1 MPKKKQRRT
10 PGRVN
15 LATRLAEM
23 QEAWEKGEPRTTGA
37 PIPDDNY
44 SMRIDSAV
52 VESAKSSGR
61 MQVNWGL
68 IVKEGDFADEDRV
81 LHKYA
86 GMETPQN
93 LDFLQGDLQTL
104 ELDIPPQLGDIGDTI
119 QDSIGLS
126 VEVSVVTREGFT
138 NFNFVEL
145 LQGEGE
151 EGESSETIEESD
163 VGADEYPTK
172 AVIKEMSGQKLRDLC
187 NAWDIGVDAA
197 KHKTVEALRK
207 AVLKA
212 S

>member
-1 MPKKKQRRT
+1 MPKKKQRRA

-44 SMRIDSAV
+44 AMRIDSAV

-61 MQVNWGL
+61 MQVNFGL
-68 IVKEGDFADEDRV
+68 IVTEGDFADEERV

-86 GMETPQN
+86 GMETDQN
-93 LDFLQGDLQTL
+93 IDYLQGDLQTL
-104 ELDIPPQLGDIGDTI
+104 ELDIPPQIADIGDTI
-119 QDSIGLS
+119 QDSIGS
-126 VEVSVVTREGFT
+126 NVEVSVVTREGFT

-151 EGESSETIEESD
+151 GEPPEPEKAGTGGEEED
-163 VGADEYPTK
+163 YPTD
-172 AVIKEMSGQKLRDLC
+172 AVIKKMSGDELKQLTKD
-187 NAWDIGVDAA
+187 WEIGVDP
-197 KHKTVEALRK
+197 KKYRTVEALRK